1 MKNLSRT
8 ILTVVAVGLLS
19 GGLFCQKAQATFI
32 TGDIQFNGTA
42 AFDTMDLHTA
52 TEVTAFTNVKVA
64 AGGTSGSFISIPDGT
79 SVSMAA
85 PWIFKP
91 STATIPLW
99 SVSFGLSSFTFD
111 LATVTSVSTTTTQ
124 GVLFFEITGN
134 GTVSGA
140 GFAPTPGIWSF
151 TIPDVGGATKPKF
164 AFSADTAA
172 AAVPDGGATAALLGL
187 ALAGVEVSRRKLK
200 AA

>member
-1 MKNLSRT
+1 MKNLSKT
-8 ILTVVAVGLLS
+8 ILTMVAVGLLS
-19 GGLFCQKAQATFI
+19 SGLFCQQAQATFI

-52 TEVTAFTNVKVA
+52 TEVTAFSNVTVA
-64 AGGTSGSFISIPDGT
+64 AGGTSGSFTSIPDGT

-111 LATVTSVSTTTTQ
+111 LATVTSVSTTTIH

-140 GFAPTPGIWSF
+140 GFVPTPGIWSF
-151 TIPDVGGATKPKF
+151 TIPDVGGATKPSF
-164 AFSADTAA
+164 GFSADT

-187 ALAGVEVSRRKLK
+187 ALAGVEVLRRKFK